1 MLDFNNTQGAIYAS
15 LSISFFVAGYLLR
28 KVFAAKTLR
37 ESERKSKELI
47 EAAVLLADDEANEID
62 NAPGKTALPK
72 TQFTDLRRRI
82 EERLDGK
89 RIDHEFEYDD
99 LDGLLD
105 NMS

>member
-1 MLDFNNTQGAIYAS
+1 MKELQWDD
-15 LSISFFVAGYLLR
+15 SIDDSTEIF
-28 KVFAAKTLR
+28 FAAVILP
-37 ESERKSKELI
+37 
-47 EAAVLLADDEANEID
+47 DDEANVVDE
-62 NAPGKTALPK
+62 TAVKLVSTK
-72 TQFTDLRRRI
+72 TQYTELRRRI

>member
-1 MLDFNNTQGAIYAS
+1 MKELQWDD
-15 LSISFFVAGYLLR
+15 SIDA
-28 KVFAAKTLR
+28 
-37 ESERKSKELI
+37 SKEYI
-47 EAAVLLADDEANEID
+47 DAAVILPTYEADELDGALV
-62 NAPGKTALPK
+62 KTVSTK

-99 LDGLLD
+99 LEGLLD